1 MSDPETLNE
10 KITQFIQEF
19 NSFKSTIDQLKKFKN
34 LDELS
39 EKISLVEY
47 AKLNSTLAYSLNSI
61 YYSIIGNYIG
71 FSIFN

>member
-10 KITQFIQEF
+10 KMTQFIQEF
-19 NSFKSTIDQLKKFKN
+19 NSFKATIDQLKKFKN

-61 YYSIIGNYIG
+61 YYSIIRSYIR